1 MGLKIDFIRGT
12 VTVVEPPPVEVEATK
27 VLAAAGDYAAED
39 VLSESATDGLG
50 TPFVFRHV
58 ARKDGG
64 SFRITKTIALLK
76 TTDLVPRIKLFL
88 FTSRPTSEL
97 DDNSANT
104 AVLTAD
110 RSRYV
115 GRVELPAMSDLG
127 GNSEAIAT
135 LDTGSNLPL
144 EGKCATGSDDLY
156 GIAVTEDAIT
166 GEAAGMALMLK
177 LFVRQ
182 D

>member
-1 MGLKIDFIRGT
+1 MGLRIDFIRGI

-27 VLAAAGDYAAED
+27 ALAAAGDYAAED
-39 VLSESATDGLG
+39 VLSESATVGV
-50 TPFVFRHV
+50 PYVFQHI
-58 ARKDGG
+58 ARKSGG
-64 SFRITKTIALLK
+64 AFKITKAIALL
-76 TTDLVPRIKLFL
+76 TTTALAPRVTLFL
-88 FTSRPTSEL
+88 FTYRPTSAL
-97 DDNSANT
+97 NDNVANT
-104 AVLTAD
+104 AVLTGD
-110 RSRYV
+110 RAHYL
-115 GRVELPAMSDLG
+115 GRIEFPAMSDLG

-144 EGKCATGSDDLY
+144 EGRCGPTDDSVY

-166 GEAAGMALMLK
+166 GEAAGMQLMFK